1 MDVTSHLV
9 MSKRSVADA
18 RLTSLWNNLIRAVSI
33 VNGVEPPSSVTTIK
47 GHYTDHVHTIPGLD
61 LVFQYSFACINIKIR
76 CGSGMTNNLGGV
88 LEIIAATTSALEYVV
103 DREESIAIENW
114 NFLIGNAKYEY
125 QDVGLDSL
133 TAVLGVGRE
142 NAIDLLEKHVEP
154 KLDEIEKVCL

>member
-9 MSKRSVADA
+9 LNKLSVMDN
-18 RLTSLWNNLIRAVSI
+18 RLTPLWNNLIKAVSI
-33 VNGVEPPSSVTTIK
+33 VNGVEPPISKATVDER
-47 GHYTDHVHTIPGLD
+47 YIPHIYMAPGIN
-61 LVFQYSFACINIKIR
+61 LVFHNTAAYINVEIR
-76 CGSGMTNNLGGV
+76 CDSGVTNSLGGV

-114 NFLIGNAKYEY
+114 DFLIGNAKYEY

-142 NAIDLLEKHVEP
+142 YAIKFLEEHVEP